1 MLFRQGR
8 VLSGVSE
15 CEYAAGSGRFAYTA
29 CEMMSRKCPKC
40 GRVGQVRV
48 ERIYKAT
55 ERRTNFSCAA
65 CGSSWTSPPWAERR
79 PPKRKHT
86 WLV

>member
-1 MLFRQGR
+1 
-8 VLSGVSE
+8 
-15 CEYAAGSGRFAYTA
+15 
-29 CEMMSRKCPKC
+29 MSRKCPKC

-65 CGSSWTSPPWAERR
+65 CDRR
-79 PPKRKHT
+79 GRPRPGRSEDRRSEST
-86 WLV
+86 PG